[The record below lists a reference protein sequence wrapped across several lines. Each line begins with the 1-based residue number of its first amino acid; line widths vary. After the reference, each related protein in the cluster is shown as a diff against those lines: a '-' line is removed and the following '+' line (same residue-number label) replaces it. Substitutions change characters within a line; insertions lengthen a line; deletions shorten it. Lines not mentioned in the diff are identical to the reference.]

1 MEVSDDVELEIESFS
16 GLTRESHA
24 VMSLRDEVLGQGSG
38 TTFWSLWTTIL
49 ILPIKLYQ
57 WLISPLIPSACRY
70 WPTCSDY
77 MAEAIKTHGV
87 VCGVW
92 LGSKRLC
99 RCHPYG
105 GHGIDLVPINK
116 KG

>member
-1 MEVSDDVELEIESFS
+1 MAGVSEVAGREIESS
-16 GLTRESHA
+16 TGPARGSHETRSLTPEIFGRGPR
-24 VMSLRDEVLGQGSG
+24 MTVLLAM
-38 TTFWSLWTTIL
+38 TVT
-49 ILPIKLYQ
+49 PIKLYQ
-57 WLISPLIPSACRY
+57 WFISPLIPSACRY

-87 VCGVW
+87 VRGVW